1 MFLSSL
7 FLLSLLEDGGEE
19 VVVEEMVWEE
29 GRCVCGCG
37 RGGRGGL

>member
-1 MFLSSL
+1 MFLSSLL

-19 VVVEEMVWEE
+19 VVVEEMAWEE
-29 GRCVCGCG
+29 GRCVCG